1 MSLSPEAQ
9 QLIPK
14 WLAALRSGTYQ
25 QGEGRLNSHGKY
37 CCLGVLCE
45 VQGFAFHTKELESDS
60 FYCHD
65 NIKWY
70 NEETS
75 PTNNRSSSLIQE
87 LDSSSSLIQEL
98 DSLLNFNDLA
108 TRNDNGATFLT
119 IADRIEFVIAQ
130 PNS

>member
-45 VQGFAFHTKELESDS
+45 IQGFAFHTKELESDS

-65 NIKWY
+65 NIQWY

-75 PTNNRSSSLIQE
+75 PTNNR
-87 LDSSSSLIQEL
+87 SSSLIQEL